1 MWKVNG
7 RLTPSDGKSSHCLR
21 QGELKTVLAKPRSEK
36 LVEIGIELVFS
47 LNIWNKVAIGL

>member
-1 MWKVNG
+1 MGKVNG

-47 LNIWNKVAIGL
+47 LNI